1 MKKSNFIAM
10 ILGTIGVV
18 FFALGMCMALLP
30 EWNAFRPGV
39 ICGVIGMVVLIIA
52 LVVWRKMEHKT
63 PIHLSGKVV
72 GIILLSIVGALALGI
87 GMSLAMVWSQIIYG
101 YCLSSQIC
109 DVLLNYRHDKVYW
122 PTSPLVYQ
130 DRKSVV

>member
-1 MKKSNFIAM
+1 
-10 ILGTIGVV
+10 
-18 FFALGMCMALLP
+18 MAVLR
-30 EWNAFRPGV
+30 EWNAFQAGV
-39 ICGVIGMVVLIIA
+39 ICGVIGSGILIIA

-101 YCLSSQIC
+101 VIVGLIGIVVLMMLIPIC
-109 DVLLNYRHDKVYW
+109 KGI
-122 PTSPLVYQ
+122 Q
-130 DRKSVV
+130 